1 MKLSSKI
8 LSAASLVMAAGMV
21 MSCTMGQTMY
31 NEYPHQSEI
40 QAREIHATHQ
50 LNTCSM
56 AVSKI
61 DVVVHFPT
69 ASDKLSAHGL
79 AEVQK
84 VASIINDPMFRGSHV
99 TVEGYT
105 DAAGKDAANLDL
117 SYRRA
122 LTVMHTLVDQFGISS
137 GMLSAQGF
145 GKANPVATNS
155 TAAGRSANRRVVFV
169 VAQ

>member
-1 MKLSSKI
+1 MKSSSKI
-8 LSAASLVMAAGMV
+8 LSAASLVMAAGLV
-21 MSCTMGQTMY
+21 MSCTMAQTVA
-31 NEYPHQSEI
+31 EYPHQSEI
-40 QAREIHATHQ
+40 QAREINAVHQ

-56 AVSKI
+56 GVSRI
-61 DVVVHFPT
+61 DVVVHFAT
-69 ASDKLSAHGL
+69 ASDKLNAHGL

-84 VASIINDPMFRGSHV
+84 VAAVINDPTFRGSHV

-122 LTVMHTLVDQFGISS
+122 LTVMHTLVDRFGVPSS
-137 GMLSAQGF
+137 MLSAQGF

-155 TAAGRSANRRVVFV
+155 TAAGRLANRRVVFV
-169 VAQ
+169 VTP